1 MSYKRIHLHSIVRS
15 ANEGRIEMEIYMRE
29 NISKVYKGKIP
40 LKH

>member
-15 ANEGRIEMEIYMRE
+15 ANEGRIEMEILHAK